1 MKTTVSH
8 KLRSGIKIIFAPLY
22 DLFFEHP
29 AAPESTHLLL
39 LPLLLDRVGHEPL
52 LGALGAEDVL
62 VVGDEPLADHG
73 GLAGGAEEAVVVP
86 VPALERDEAR
96 PADAWRVER
105 AGNFGLQEC

>member
-1 MKTTVSH
+1 MCHCREKARYRKVKVFNDDLFRRTSHCIWIYPFTTV
-8 KLRSGIKIIFAPLY
+8 
-22 DLFFEHP
+22 
-29 AAPESTHLLL
+29 LLL
-39 LPLLLDRVGHEPL
+39 LDGVGHEPL

-96 PADAWRVER
+96 APDA
-105 AGNFGLQEC
+105 